1 MENTKELMLSMVVPV
16 YNQEKYLR
24 ECLDSLLHQDVAP
37 ETYEIICVNDGSTD
51 SSLQI
56 LEEYAEQFSN
66 IRIID
71 KTNGGVSSARNAG
84 IDAAQGKYLWFID
97 SDDYIKENFLG
108 HLFNLIRQ
116 YDPDSVFVLPCWD
129 VKELQYTEF
138 KYTDICGLPFYSR
151 GPTKNIKKL
160 SQVKHLRFD
169 ESMKYAEDSYYEGE
183 FYILPSHGVHIRIWD
198 KIYYYRPN
206 EQGACQ
212 SLDLGKKVEDSLK
225 TAEFFKQAIK
235 EKELESE
242 QIETLTRHMRHLV
255 WSAMWFLPRTT
266 LAYQTTM
273 KRIKSSGLKLPFLW
287 ALPVTEKE
295 LKWRIKKFV
304 SRFFHCGPIYW
315 LFFKIVR
322 ARYKRQFK

>member
-1 MENTKELMLSMVVPV
+1 MLSMVVPI

-198 KIYYYRPN
+198 KIYYYRQNP
-206 EQGACQ
+206 QGACKTINQ
-212 SLDLGKKVEDSLK
+212 EKKVNDLLK
-225 TAEFFKQAIK
+225 MAEFVQCSIK
-235 EKELESE
+235 NNELLDEKRKVLVSNMYR
-242 QIETLTRHMRHLV
+242 TVWAAMR
-255 WSAMWFLPRTT
+255 FLPETS
-266 LAYQTTM
+266 LNYKTTM
-273 KRIKSSGLKLPFLW
+273 KRIKSSGLKLPLCWGF
-287 ALPVTEKE
+287 PVWNKTVKVK
-295 LKWRIKKFV
+295 LIRFV
-304 SRFFHCGPIYW
+304 SRLFSIPPLYYIYF
-315 LFFKIVR
+315 LIKR
-322 ARYKRQFK
+322 ARYKIRLRK